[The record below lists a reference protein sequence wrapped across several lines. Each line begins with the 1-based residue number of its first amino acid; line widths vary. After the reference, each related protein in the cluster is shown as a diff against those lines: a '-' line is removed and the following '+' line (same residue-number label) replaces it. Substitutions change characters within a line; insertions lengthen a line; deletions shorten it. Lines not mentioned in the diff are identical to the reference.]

1 MILENTFPKHGATVL
16 KMTFAKL
23 INVEA
28 TSRQENVP
36 PQIFI
41 LNVFIWMGV
50 KHKEN
55 KCLAILPCNYK
66 I

>member
-1 MILENTFPKHGATVL
+1 MSWEQLHGIMDPFFKIIFILETTFPKHGATVL
-16 KMTFAKL
+16 IIPMTFAKL

-41 LNVFIWMGV
+41 
-50 KHKEN
+50 
-55 KCLAILPCNYK
+55 
-66 I
+66 